1 MEFSIQSIFIAFFIT
16 ISLATLSNATI
27 SPGRSGKN
35 KQTKQF
41 KLKQGPQEDNVFD
54 RNLIDEEPAARD
66 IIIENAAYYKDT
78 SIRRFN
84 GTVLGY
90 VTAWNSH
97 GYDVAKTFAKKF
109 DIISPVWFQL
119 LRTNGESVYELAGKH
134 DIDAGW
140 IKDVRKAGR
149 SGKKKTTKFYPRVIF
164 EKFTEGDYSKMFS
177 SASERQMIYELI
189 VNMCIVHQFDGI
201 VLEIWSQLA
210 ARVHDNYLFNLVID
224 LSKELQQAGLKL
236 ILVIPPMREEMHNL
250 FSEKHF
256 NRLYPH
262 VSAFSLMTYD
272 FSNVQRP
279 GANAPLHWI
288 RTSIENIVPSTAEH
302 FEIKRKKILMGLNMY
317 GNDYTPDGGGP
328 IVAGQF
334 LELVK
339 YVKKRLT
346 YDEHDVENFFE
357 IKAPDGRHI
366 VFYPTLYSINERIKL
381 AEEMG
386 VGISIWE
393 LGQGLDYFY
402 DLF

>member
-1 MEFSIQSIFIAFFIT
+1 MQSIFIVIALLFV
-16 ISLATLSNATI
+16 AVAQSNATI
-27 SPGRSGKN
+27 SPGNTKT

-41 KLKQGPQEDNVFD
+41 KVKKGPQEDSIFD

-66 IIIENAAYYKDT
+66 IIIENAAYFKDT
-78 SIRRFN
+78 SLRRFN

-109 DIISPVWFQL
+109 DMISPVWFQIL
-119 LRTNGESVYELAGKH
+119 KTSDGYELAGKH

-140 IKDVRKAGR
+140 IKDVRKAGKT
-149 SGKKKTTKFYPRVIF
+149 GKKSVKFYPRVIF
-164 EKFTEGDYSKMFS
+164 DKFTEKEFSKLLS
-177 SASERQMIYELI
+177 SANERRLVNELI
-189 VNMCIVHQFDGI
+189 VNTCIVHQFDGI
-201 VLEIWSQLA
+201 VLEVWSQLA
-210 ARVHDNYLFNLVID
+210 ARVDDQYLYNMVIE
-224 LSKELQQAGLKL
+224 LSKACQQAGLKL
-236 ILVIPPMREEMHNL
+236 ILVIPPFREEMHNL
-250 FSEKHF
+250 FSDKHF
-256 NRLYPH
+256 EHLYPH
-262 VSAFSLMTYD
+262 VTAFSLMTYD

-288 RTSIENIVPSTAEH
+288 RTSIENIVPSTAENVQ
-302 FEIKRKKILMGLNMY
+302 IKRKKILMGLNMY

-334 LELVK
+334 LDLVK
-339 YVKKRLT
+339 NVKKRLT

-357 IKAPDGRHI
+357 IKATDGRHI
-366 VFYPTLYSINERIKL
+366 VFYPTLFSINERIKL
-381 AEEMG
+381 AQEMG
-386 VGISIWE
+386 VGLSIWE

>member
-1 MEFSIQSIFIAFFIT
+1 MEFPLQSIIAI
-16 ISLATLSNATI
+16 ILIATLFVDHSIATI
-27 SPGRSGKN
+27 SPGGGRSKAN
-35 KQTKQF
+35 KQF
-41 KLKQGPQEDNVFD
+41 KVKQGPQEDNVFD
-54 RNLIDEEPAARD
+54 RNLVDEEPAARD
-66 IIIENAAYYKDT
+66 IIIENAGYHKET

-97 GYDVAKTFAKKF
+97 GYDVAKIFAKKF
-109 DIISPVWFQL
+109 DIISPVWFQIVK
-119 LRTNGESVYELAGKH
+119 TSNGYELAGKH

-149 SGKKKTTKFYPRVIF
+149 SGKKNLKFYPRVIF
-164 EKFTEGDYSKMFS
+164 DKFTEKDYSKLLS
-177 SASERQMIYELI
+177 SAIERRLVNEVI
-189 VNMCIVHQFDGI
+189 VNTCIVHQFDGI

-210 ARVHDNYLFNLVID
+210 ARVDDQYLYNLVIE
-224 LSKELQQAGLKL
+224 LSKEFQQAGLKL

-250 FSEKHF
+250 FGERHF
-256 NRLYPH
+256 ERLYPH
-262 VSAFSLMTYD
+262 VTAFSLMTYD

-288 RTSIENIVPSTAEH
+288 KTSIENIVPSTAEH
-302 FEIKRKKILMGLNMY
+302 FQIKRKKILMGLNMY

-334 LELVK
+334 LDLVK
-339 YVKKRLT
+339 NVKKRLT

-357 IKAPDGRHI
+357 IKITDGRHI
-366 VFYPTLYSINERIKL
+366 VFYPTLFSINERIKL
-381 AEEMG
+381 AQEMG